1 MTYQILLFLKHFKRE
16 IVIKKLKVRRVVIL
30 NPLNWTFTDSNSG
43 GKKQRRLRGGRMPR
57 GKINQ
62 NSICGAIINHI
73 EEVLVFVTGLTVLT
87 MGGPVELSYSTLSP
101 LKVQN
106 HEIFYLYFV
115 HESNPSGPLIKKQAK
130 MIFLKNSFSRRYSN
144 LKFKKFNA
152 AQANTSQ
159 SRHFL
164 II

>member
-1 MTYQILLFLKHFKRE
+1 MGLVLPTGAGG
-16 IVIKKLKVRRVVIL
+16 
-30 NPLNWTFTDSNSG
+30 G

-106 HEIFYLYFV
+106 HEIFDLYFV
-115 HESNPSGPLIKKQAK
+115 HESNPPGPLIKK
-130 MIFLKNSFSRRYSN
+130 
-144 LKFKKFNA
+144 
-152 AQANTSQ
+152 TG
-159 SRHFL
+159 
-164 II
+164 

>member
-1 MTYQILLFLKHFKRE
+1 
-16 IVIKKLKVRRVVIL
+16 
-30 NPLNWTFTDSNSG
+30 
-43 GKKQRRLRGGRMPR
+43 MPR

-106 HEIFYLYFV
+106 HEIFDLYFV
-115 HESNPSGPLIKKQAK
+115 HESNPPGPLIKKQAK
-130 MIFLKNSFSRRYSN
+130 IIFLKNSFSRRYSN

-152 AQANTSQ
+152 AQTNTSQ

-164 II
+164 TI